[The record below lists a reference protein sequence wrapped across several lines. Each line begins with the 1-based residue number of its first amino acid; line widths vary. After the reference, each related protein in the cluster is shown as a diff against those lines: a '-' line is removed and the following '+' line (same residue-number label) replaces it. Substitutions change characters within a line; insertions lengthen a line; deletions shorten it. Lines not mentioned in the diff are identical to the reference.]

1 MEERTSTEF
10 PTAGGPGA
18 TSGLSRLEATERGDT
33 RGYEGGNSGS
43 HDMGAR
49 AREYASVGRD
59 QAKKFG
65 SMARE
70 RAIKQADTR
79 KSHFASQ
86 LDNFAGTLEEVSRT
100 LEDRGDDTQKE
111 WVDRGAKLVRNASK
125 EIRSR
130 STEELFDTA
139 QRQVKS
145 KPELAMLGAFA
156 LGFLGIRLLR
166 S

>member
-33 RGYEGGNSGS
+33 GG
-43 HDMGAR
+43 HHMGER
-49 AREYASVGRD
+49 AREFAATGRER
-59 QAKKFG
+59 AKRFG
-65 SMARE
+65 GMARE
-70 RAIKQADTR
+70 RMIKQADTR
-79 KSHFASQ
+79 KSYLASQ

-100 LEDRGDDTQKE
+100 LEERGDETQREFVEK
-111 WVDRGAKLVRNASK
+111 GAKWVRTASR
-125 EIRSR
+125 EIRNR
-130 STEELFDTA
+130 SSEEFIDQA
-139 QRQVKS
+139 QRQIKS